1 MRSKFAFLPSIPT
14 APPKRSLRSRME
26 KKGTKIGLGEE

>member
-1 MRSKFAFLPSIPT
+1 MRNKFAFLPSKST
-14 APPKRSLRSRME
+14 APPKRSHRSRME